1 MRWTVHGERPVYTN
15 PWVSVHLAHIQAP
28 HAAPHEHHVIR
39 VPHEGAG
46 AVVTNIAGEV
56 LLIWRHRFITGRWG
70 WELPA
75 GRIDPGEDPIS
86 AAVREVHEETG
97 WRVHSPRL
105 LCSLATTPGL
115 ADQRSH
121 VIHAHADTR
130 DSTPSDP
137 DEAAEIRW
145 WPPADLDK
153 LLRAG
158 DIDDAFTLVGL
169 LRYLRLGTG

>member
-1 MRWTVHGERPVYTN
+1 MRWEVHGERPVYTS
-15 PWVSVHLAHIQAP
+15 PWVSVHLAHVRPP
-28 HAAPHEHHVIR
+28 HGSPHEHHVVR
-39 VPHEGAG
+39 LPNEGAG
-46 AVVTNIAGEV
+46 AVVTNPSGQV

-75 GRIDPGEDPIS
+75 GRVDPGEDPVV

-97 WRVHSPRL
+97 WRVRSPRL

-121 VIHAHADTR
+121 VIHAHADTC
-130 DSTPSDP
+130 DGQPSDP

-145 WPPADLDK
+145 WPATELDK
-153 LLRAG
+153 LLRSG
-158 DIDDAFTLVGL
+158 DIDDAFTTAGL
-169 LRYLRLGTG
+169 LWYLHLGTG